1 MVRRTAAIAAALGLA
16 VFGAA
21 CGSSEKT
28 ADEAADTAAA
38 STPAASSS
46 AAATD
51 AASSDAAA
59 TDAGSSAA
67 APAAGAA
74 KKGGILK
81 MSINEALDQWDGQ
94 AYYGKQWQME
104 YLTLNCL
111 VDPLPGVGEDPATLI
126 PALATE
132 IPAPSADGTE
142 YVFTIRDGITYSDG
156 TPVQAQD
163 VKDYMERVLNPS
175 MGYDGALGSGY
186 YSIIQGV
193 DEFAKAD
200 EEGNPAPDRAKEI
213 SGITVAGNQVTFK
226 LVEPNPDFLSIM
238 SLRFICPQKPGGP
251 TTRSNTPEP
260 GTGPYVISEASDS
273 KVVWERNPS
282 WDANAAAMGYDK
294 YSDQLWNLDG
304 IELTVGTAPEQSLL
318 QLKNNEI
325 DMNWGAEAVATLA
338 QRKEIENDPALKARF
353 FPNLDP
359 FVRYVS
365 LNQSFPP
372 FDNLKVR
379 QAVNYAI
386 DRTELVTITGDG
398 FPWSQILSGALTGNT
413 DQVFPETADAEKAK
427 ALIAESGADISAPIN
442 LQFSETPPSPDLAA
456 AIKGKLEAIGFKV
469 NLVQKPAAGYYTFC
483 GDPKNK
489 SHMCLAGWA
498 PDWPDGG
505 ASFGPLLSSKV
516 ACTSQNL
523 ACVKDPDLDA
533 KMAEI
538 SKMPYGPER
547 SAAWA
552 ELSKSYAADQ
562 TPWAVYKNGEEL
574 NLVSERT
581 KGFAYDPVHLVNMA
595 ALYIDEG

>member
-1 MVRRTAAIAAALGLA
+1 MVRRTAAIAAALGIA
-16 VFGAA
+16 VFASA
-21 CGSSEKT
+21 CGSSEKSS
-28 ADEAADTAAA
+28 DEGSDSAAA
-38 STPAASSS
+38 STPAATDG
-46 AAATD
+46 AA
-51 AASSDAAA
+51 
-59 TDAGSSAA
+59 SSAA
-67 APAAGAA
+67 APAAGET

-104 YLTLNCL
+104 YLTMNCL
-111 VDPLPGVGEDPATLI
+111 VDPLPAPGEDPATLI

-142 YVFTIRDGITYSDG
+142 YVFTIRDGLVYSDG

-175 MGYDGALGSGY
+175 MGTDGALGSGY

-193 DEFAKAD
+193 DEFSAMD
-200 EEGNPAPDRAKEI
+200 DEGNPAPDRATEI
-213 SGITVAGNQVTFK
+213 SGITVSGNQVTFK
-226 LVEPNPDFLSIM
+226 LTAPNPDFMSIM

-251 TTRSNTPEP
+251 TTRSNSPEP
-260 GTGPYVISEASDS
+260 STGPYVISESTDAR
-273 KVVWERNPS
+273 VVWERNPN
-282 WDANAAAMGYDK
+282 WEANAKIMGYDK
-294 YSDQLWNLDG
+294 YSDKLWNVDG

-338 QRKEIENDPALKARF
+338 QRKEIESDPALKERF

-359 FVRYVS
+359 FVRYLS
-365 LNQSFPP
+365 MHNDLPP
-372 FDNLKVR
+372 FDNVKVR

-386 DRTELVTITGDG
+386 DRNELVTITGDG
-398 FPWSQILSGALTGNT
+398 FAWSQILSGALVGNT
-413 DQVFPETADAEKAK
+413 DQVFPETADPEKAK

-456 AIKGKLEAIGFKV
+456 AIKGKLEAVGFKV
-469 NLVQKPAAGYYTFC
+469 NLVQKPAAGYYSFC
-483 GDPKNK
+483 GDPANK

-505 ASFGPLLSSKV
+505 ASFGPLLASAV
-516 ACTSQNL
+516 ACTAQNI

-538 SKMPYGPER
+538 GAMPYGPER

-552 ELSKSYAADQ
+552 ELSKTYATDA

-581 KGFAYDPVHLVNMA
+581 KGFAYDAVHLVNMA